1 MIPIRL
7 ELSNFLSYRQTA
19 VLDFTGI
26 HTACIS
32 GANGA
37 GKSSVLDGIT
47 WALFGQARS
56 RSDDDLVN
64 RLAALEGKSAEVRFI
79 FQLEGSI
86 YRIIRRK
93 AARKRLMLE
102 LQISTDSQAEL
113 DKMGWKALSE
123 SKVRETQAAIEK
135 LLRMN
140 YTTFI
145 NASFLLQ
152 GKADEFTTRTPNQ
165 RKEILADLLGVSV
178 WDSYREAVTERR
190 KGSELDLKLLDGR
203 LEDIDA
209 ELTEE
214 ETRKANLAAAKAG
227 FDRIQERLTLQ
238 ENLLAQVRQTE
249 AAVAQQERAV
259 ADGANNLQ
267 QAERTLASRRKTQ
280 QQRQEERDSYT
291 AILAQAAEI
300 ISQFAAWQGVDKELK
315 GWQEKA
321 NQYHRLQGEK
331 RPFELAIAQTR
342 SRLEQQQ
349 KALQQQSAEVEAAQR
364 DQVRKEAVQT
374 ASQARLAELE
384 RDIANLTLL
393 EGEWQEARLK
403 LQQIQGERKLLE
415 QEAAQLGR
423 QQRQAK
429 GWVEEQTAV
438 SRNAQTATQRLA
450 DLTTKIG
457 QITTQNQRHATA
469 LAERDGLNNEQPR
482 LREQMN
488 KIKERLD
495 RLKAESGS
503 TCPLCG
509 QPLSASHRREVLAEL
524 EGEGKELGNRFRGNR
539 QRLDG
544 LKQEVGRLEIALK
557 EAPKLEE
564 DQQTQQQ
571 RLAKA
576 EARQAELAQ
585 ALAEWESTG
594 AGRLMEVERLLG
606 DKTAVLSQEKRVAE
620 LQTAVAP
627 KATLEKERQTQQRQL
642 SAAEARLGEIE
653 RLVTA
658 WQTEGSPKL
667 VEVEQ
672 ILASGEIEP
681 EAQAKLAGLNEELAA
696 LGYDSAAHEAVRQQ
710 HKGLQTAGM
719 RHQELQQAEAAVKPL
734 EDTLADL
741 AQQIAEQQGVVTT
754 LMQQQETA
762 VSQLESLKSSL
773 GDRRAIDNEVFQLR
787 EEQIAAN
794 RRVGAAQ
801 QRLGVLDDL
810 REQQSKL
817 QEERVEVTQQIQRL
831 TLLEKACGRNG
842 VQALLIEQALPDIE
856 DRANELLERL
866 TGGSMRVMFETQKKL
881 KSRDAVAET
890 LDIRIQDAAG
900 ERPYDNYSGGEQF
913 RVNFAIRLALSQ
925 LLAKRAGARLQTLV
939 IDEGFG
945 SQDPNGRQRLIE
957 AINTIQNDFVT
968 ILVITHIDEL
978 RDAFPSRI
986 EVVKEVSGSQISV
999 S

>member
-1 MIPIRL
+1 MIPLRL
-7 ELSNFLSYRQTA
+7 ELTHFLSYRETA
-19 VLDFTGI
+19 VLDFSGI

-37 GKSSVLDGIT
+37 GKSSVLDGMT

-64 RLAALEGKSAEVRFI
+64 RLAVLEGKPAEVRFV
-79 FQLEGSI
+79 FRLEGSI
-86 YRIIRRK
+86 YRVIRRK

-102 LQISTDSQAEL
+102 LQVSTDVEQPLE
-113 DKMGWKALSE
+113 KMGWKALSE

-140 YTTFI
+140 YTTFT

-178 WDSYREAVTERR
+178 WDSYRETVTERR
-190 KGSELDLKLLDGR
+190 KGAELDLKLLDGR
-203 LEDIDA
+203 LEDINT

-214 ETRKANLAAAKAG
+214 ETRKANLAAAQTESE
-227 FDRIQERLTLQ
+227 RISEQLALQ
-238 ENLLAQVRQTE
+238 ESLLAQVRQTE
-249 AAVAQQERAV
+249 AAIAQQERAV
-259 ADGANNLQ
+259 ADGAANLQ
-267 QAERTLASRRKTQ
+267 QAQRTLASRQKTQ
-280 QQRQEERDSYT
+280 AQRQEERESYT
-291 AILAQAAEI
+291 AVLAQAAEI
-300 ISQFAAWQGVDKELK
+300 ISQFAAWQAVDGELK
-315 GWQEKA
+315 GLQEKA
-321 NQYHRLQGEK
+321 DRFYALQGEK
-331 RPFELAIAQTR
+331 RPFELTITQTR

-349 KALQQQSAEVEAAQR
+349 RALQKQSAQAAAAQQEQSER
-364 DQVRKEAVQT
+364 EVKRET
-374 ASQARLAELE
+374 SRIRLTELE
-384 RDIANLTLL
+384 TDLAALAKQ
-393 EGEWQEARLK
+393 ESEWQEARMALER
-403 LQQIQGERKLLE
+403 LQGERKLLL
-415 QEAAQLGR
+415 QEATQLQR
-423 QQRQAK
+423 HQRQAT
-429 GWVEEQTAV
+429 GWREEETAV
-438 SRNAQTATQRLA
+438 SQNAAAANQRLTNLA
-450 DLTTKIG
+450 TKIS
-457 QITTQNQRHATA
+457 QIGTQNQRHATA
-469 LAERDGLNNEQPR
+469 LAERDGLESDQPR

-503 TCPLCG
+503 RCPLCG
-509 QPLSASHRREVLAEL
+509 QPLSESDRREVLAEL

-539 QRLDG
+539 QQLDS
-544 LKQEVGRLEIALK
+544 LKQEISQLEVALK
-557 EAPKLEE
+557 EAPRLEKE
-564 DQQTQQQ
+564 QQTQQQ

-576 EARQAELAQ
+576 EARQAEIEQ
-585 ALAEWESTG
+585 ALTEWEANG
-594 AGRLMEVERLLG
+594 AARLAEVERLLG
-606 DKTAVLSQEKRVAE
+606 DETAVLAQQTRVDELKTAVANK
-620 LQTAVAP
+620 T
-627 KATLEKERQTQQRQL
+627 TLEKERQAEQRQL
-642 SAAEARLGEIE
+642 STAEARLDEIA
-653 RLVTA
+653 RLLEA
-658 WQTEGSPKL
+658 WEKEGVPKL
-667 VEVEQ
+667 AEVDT

-681 EAQAKLAGLNEELAA
+681 EAQAKLAALESQMAA
-696 LGYDSAAHEAVRQQ
+696 LGYVAEAHEAVRKR
-710 HKGLQTAGM
+710 HKGLQTAVM

-741 AQQIAEQQGVVTT
+741 AQQIAEQQGIVAT
-754 LMQQQETA
+754 LSQQQETA
-762 VSQLESLKSSL
+762 VSQLESLKSNMS
-773 GDRRAIDNEVFQLR
+773 DRRAIDNEVFRLR
-787 EEQIAAN
+787 EEQITAN

-810 REQQSKL
+810 RAQQKSL
-817 QEERVEVTQQIQRL
+817 QDERVTLTQQIQRL

-866 TGGSMRVMFETQKKL
+866 TSGEMRVMFETQKKL

-890 LDIRIQDAAG
+890 LDIRISDPAG

-957 AINTIQNDFVT
+957 AINTIQNDFVC

-978 RDAFPSRI
+978 RDAFPNRI
-986 EVVKEVSGSQISV
+986 EIVKEPSGSQISV
-999 S
+999 Y